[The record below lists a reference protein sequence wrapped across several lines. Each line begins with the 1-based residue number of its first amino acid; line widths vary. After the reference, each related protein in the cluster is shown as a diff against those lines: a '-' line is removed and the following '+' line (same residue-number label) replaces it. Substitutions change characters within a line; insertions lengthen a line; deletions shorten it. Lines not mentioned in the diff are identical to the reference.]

1 MAECTGSR
9 GFPEVFLQ
17 EINGFIDE
25 FLGGFG
31 VDIHAMHTHVEKVT
45 HLFHGTLEQQYLA
58 LISLPGELEQI
69 TRIVDVHVQDTAIPS
84 IVARWRKEIFPQA
97 PRPAGVL
104 GDRVPTPHPMDGARM
119 PARSLNTLTQP
130 TSFGPLVPMDP
141 FMEPPL
147 LDLLDCTP
155 TGQGCSADL
164 LQSDA
169 RAIQQSI
176 DWSRREESRLLSS
189 IEREGSEVRKQA
201 ITIILRNFVQ
211 CRVDLQRLLDSLELD
226 PLERAEQQIPE
237 FHSEEIQAAAASR
250 KEKSEAPAA
259 PEFFPRGEDKEN
271 KRP

>member
-9 GFPEVFLQ
+9 DFPEGFLR

-58 LISLPGELEQI
+58 MISLPGELEQI

-84 IVARWRKEIFPQA
+84 IVARWREEIFPQA
-97 PRPAGVL
+97 PRPARFF
-104 GDRVPTPHPMDGARM
+104 GDRVPTPHPMDGAPM
-119 PARSLNTLTQP
+119 PARSLNTLAQM
-130 TSFGPLVPMDP
+130 TSFRPLVPVAP

-147 LDLLDCTP
+147 LDLLDCRS
-155 TGQGCSADL
+155 TGPGSSADS

-169 RAIQQSI
+169 RAIRQSI
-176 DWSRREESRLLSS
+176 DWSIREEARLLSS
-189 IEREGSEVRKQA
+189 IEREESEVRKQA

-211 CRVDLQRLLDSLELD
+211 CRVDLQHLLGSLGLD
-226 PLERAEQQIPE
+226 PLESAEQQIPE
-237 FHSEEIQAAAASR
+237 FHLEEIQAAAASR
-250 KEKSEAPAA
+250 REKSEAPAA

-271 KRP
+271 KHS